1 MELKDHQM
9 RGRVPLALLL
19 ASAVATVGCGSATSS
34 PASPETTEKGAL
46 TTHHATDATG
56 TIVLRDATGAAI
68 LQGST
73 TPYSPEKTCGG
84 CHDVNVVTR
93 GYHFQQGRTDATNQI
108 VVSDTFNPAK
118 PWLLSAGMYGKT

>member
-1 MELKDHQM
+1 MELRDQM
-9 RGRVPLALLL
+9 RGRALLALLL
-19 ASAVATVGCGSATSS
+19 ASTGATAGCGSATSS
-34 PASPETTEKGAL
+34 PASPEAAEQGAL
-46 TTHHATDATG
+46 TTHHTTAADGA
-56 TIVLRDATGAAI
+56 IVLRDAAGNAI
-68 LQGST
+68 APGST
-73 TPYSPEKTCGG
+73 VAYSPEKTCGG

>member
-1 MELKDHQM
+1 ML
-9 RGRVPLALLL
+9 LALLL
-19 ASAVATVGCGSATSS
+19 ASTGATAACGPAATST
-34 PASPETTEKGAL
+34 PTETTTATGAL
-46 TTHHATDATG
+46 TTHHTTDATG
-56 TIVLRDATGAAI
+56 TIPLLDAAGAPI
-68 LQGST
+68 LAGST

-84 CHDVNVVTR
+84 CHDVSVVTR